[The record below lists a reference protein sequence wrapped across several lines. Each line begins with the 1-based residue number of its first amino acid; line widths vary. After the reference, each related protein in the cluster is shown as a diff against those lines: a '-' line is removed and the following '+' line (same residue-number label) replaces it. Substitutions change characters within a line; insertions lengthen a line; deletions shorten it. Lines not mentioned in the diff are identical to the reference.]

1 MQMAIPLYL
10 TTIEQDI
17 FDTFRYLPH
26 AVAVGVGFVTVA
38 AAWKNQQMIK
48 KQKRLEHAHA
58 VPGTQLLLWFL
69 VAVYFA
75 MMLSITLFSREPG
88 SRTGVDVKLF
98 ETWGNQRLPDRYFVE
113 NILLF
118 LPFGCFLPIVW
129 PQAENVLTLAL
140 SACMISIG
148 IEMAQYITGRGYSQ
162 LDDIV
167 TNTAGAVIGYLLFFI
182 TAKII
187 RLSRKRKEYRGKT

>member
-1 MQMAIPLYL
+1 MAIPLYL

-38 AAWKNQQMIK
+38 AAWKNRQIQK
-48 KQKRLEHAHA
+48 KRKRLEQYRALH
-58 VPGTQLLLWFL
+58 GGQLLAWFL
-69 VAVYFA
+69 VVVYFA
-75 MMLSITLFSREPG
+75 MLISITLLSREPG
-88 SRTGVDVKLF
+88 SRTGVDLKLF
-98 ETWGNQRLPDRYFVE
+98 ETWGNQCLPDRYFVE

>member
-1 MQMAIPLYL
+1 MAIPLYL

-38 AAWKNQQMIK
+38 AAWKNRQMIK

-88 SRTGVDVKLF
+88 SRTGVDLKLF
-98 ETWGNQRLPDRYFVE
+98 ETWGNQC
-113 NILLF
+113 
-118 LPFGCFLPIVW
+118 LPFGVLLPAAVPSLRKGW
-129 PQAENVLTLAL
+129 CCVYAAFSTSMMLETVQLLT
-140 SACMISIG
+140 
-148 IEMAQYITGRGYSQ
+148 ERGFCQ
-162 LDDIV
+162 LDDVV
-167 TNTAGAVIGYLLFFI
+167 TNTLGAAIGYLVFALV
-182 TAKII
+182 
-187 RLSRKRKEYRGKT
+187 RKCWRGKIEE

>member
-1 MQMAIPLYL
+1 MAIPLYL

-129 PQAENVLTLAL
+129 PQAENVLALAL

-167 TNTAGAVIGYLLFFI
+167 TNTTGAVIGYLLFFI
-182 TAKII
+182 AAKII
-187 RLSRKRKEYRGKT
+187 RLCR

>member
-1 MQMAIPLYL
+1 MTIPLYL
-10 TTIEQDI
+10 ITIEQDI

-38 AAWKNQQMIK
+38 AAWKNRQMIK

-98 ETWGNQRLPDRYFVE
+98 ETWGNQCLPDRYFVE

-118 LPFGCFLPIVW
+118 LPFGALLPAAVPFLRRWWYCVYAAFATSMMLETV
-129 PQAENVLTLAL
+129 QLLT
-140 SACMISIG
+140 
-148 IEMAQYITGRGYSQ
+148 ERGFCQ
-162 LDDIV
+162 LDDVV
-167 TNTAGAVIGYLLFFI
+167 TNTLGAAIGYLVFALV
-182 TAKII
+182 
-187 RLSRKRKEYRGKT
+187 RKCWRGKIEE

>member
-1 MQMAIPLYL
+1 MGGSRKVKETLFCM
-10 TTIEQDI
+10 TKDI
-17 FDTFRYLPH
+17 RAVLIYYP
-26 AVAVGVGFVTVA
+26 VAVMTGFIGMLVYVMICKKICHRIEKGRMVA
-38 AAWKNQQMIK
+38 AFLFFTYVIM
-48 KQKRLEHAHA
+48 
-58 VPGTQLLLWFL
+58 LLN
-69 VAVYFA
+69 
-75 MMLSITLFSREPG
+75 ITYFSREPG
-88 SRTGVDVKLF
+88 SRSRLDLQLF
-98 ETWGNQRLPDRYFVE
+98 STWDAWPQSRAYFVE

>member
-1 MQMAIPLYL
+1 MAIPLYL

-38 AAWKNQQMIK
+38 AAWKNQQIQK
-48 KQKRLEHAHA
+48 KRKRLEQYRALH
-58 VPGTQLLLWFL
+58 GGQLLAWFL

-75 MMLSITLFSREPG
+75 MLISITLLSREPG
-88 SRTGVDVKLF
+88 SRTGVDLKLF
-98 ETWGNQRLPDRYFVE
+98 ETWGNQCLPDRYFVE

>member
-1 MQMAIPLYL
+1 MAIPLYL

-38 AAWKNQQMIK
+38 AAWKNRQMIK

-88 SRTGVDVKLF
+88 SRTGVDLKLF
-98 ETWGNQRLPDRYFVE
+98 ETWGNQCLPDRYFVE

-182 TAKII
+182 AAKII
-187 RLSRKRKEYRGKT
+187 RLSRKWKEYRGKT